1 MDRAR
6 AVTAVDYAKLLVS
19 IGAVELRTDPA
30 TWFTWASGE
39 RAPIY
44 CDNRIV
50 MSYPAVRV
58 QIAEGLADSIRR
70 AYPDAEVIA
79 GTATAGIP
87 HAAWVAALLDLPMVY
102 VRGAAKEHGKG
113 KRVEGRPLHGERVV
127 LIEDLVS
134 FGGSALAAVEALEA
148 EGGKVV
154 GVQAIF
160 TYGFPKAAARFAA
173 AGKPVLALTGFDAL
187 LETLTLDAATR
198 KILLAWRER

>member
-1 MDRAR
+1 MN
-6 AVTAVDYAKLLVS
+6 AVDYARLLVS
-19 IGAVELRTDPA
+19 IGAVELRADPA

-44 CDNRIV
+44 CDNRVVI
-50 MSYPAVRV
+50 SYPAVRK
-58 QIAEGLADSIRR
+58 QIADGLADSIRR

-87 HAAWVAALLDLPMVY
+87 HAAWVAALLELPMVY

-113 KRVEGRPLHGERVV
+113 KRVEGRALSGERVV

-134 FGGSALAAVEALEA
+134 FGGSSLGAVEALEE
-148 EGGKVV
+148 EGGKVI

-160 TYGFPKAAARFAA
+160 TYGFAAAANRFAA
-173 AGKPVLALTGFDAL
+173 AGKRVLALTSYDAL
-187 LETLTLDAATR
+187 LETLTLDDATR
-198 KILLAWRER
+198 KTLLAWRER

>member
-1 MDRAR
+1 MSE
-6 AVTAVDYAKLLVS
+6 VDYAKLLVS
-19 IGAVELRTDPA
+19 IGAVELRSDPA

-44 CDNRIV
+44 CDNRVV
-50 MSYPAVRV
+50 MSYPAVRK
-58 QIAEGLADSIRR
+58 QIADGLADAIRR
-70 AYPDAEVIA
+70 AYPGVEVIA

-87 HAAWVAALLDLPMVY
+87 HAAWVAERLDLPMVY

-113 KRVEGRPLHGERVV
+113 KRVEGRPLSGERVV

-148 EGGKVV
+148 EGGKVL

-160 TYGFPKAAARFAA
+160 SYGFPKALARFAA
-173 AGKPVLALTGFDAL
+173 AGKRVSALTGYDAL
-187 LETLTLDAATR
+187 LQTLTLDDASR
-198 KILLAWRER
+198 KTLLAWRER

>member
-1 MDRAR
+1 MN
-6 AVTAVDYAKLLVS
+6 AVDYARLLVS
-19 IGAVELRTDPA
+19 IGAVELRADPA

-44 CDNRIV
+44 CDNRVVI
-50 MSYPAVRV
+50 SYPAVRK
-58 QIAEGLADSIRR
+58 QIADGLADSIRR

-87 HAAWVAALLDLPMVY
+87 HAAWVAALLELPMVY

-113 KRVEGRPLHGERVV
+113 KRVEGRALSGERVV

-148 EGGKVV
+148 EGGKVI

-160 TYGFPKAAARFAA
+160 TYGFPEAANRFAA
-173 AGKPVLALTGFDAL
+173 AGKRVLALTGFDAL
-187 LETLTLDAATR
+187 LETLTLDDATR
-198 KILLAWRER
+198 RSLLAWRER

>member
-1 MDRAR
+1 MND
-6 AVTAVDYAKLLVS
+6 VDYAKLLVS
-19 IGAVELRTDPA
+19 IGAVELRSDPA

-44 CDNRIV
+44 CDNRVV
-50 MSYPAVRV
+50 MSFPDVRK
-58 QIAEGLADSIRR
+58 QIADGLAESIRR

-87 HAAWVAALLDLPMVY
+87 HAAWVAERLALPMVY
-102 VRGAAKEHGKG
+102 VRGAAKDHGKG
-113 KRVEGRPLHGERVV
+113 KRVEGRALAGERVV

-148 EGGKVV
+148 EGGKVI

-160 TYGFPKAAARFAA
+160 SYGFPAAAERFAA
-173 AGKPVLALTGFDAL
+173 AGKRVLALTGYDAL
-187 LETLTLDAATR
+187 LSTLDIDDASR
-198 KILLAWRER
+198 KTLLAWRER

>member
-1 MDRAR
+1 
-6 AVTAVDYAKLLVS
+6 
-19 IGAVELRTDPA
+19 
-30 TWFTWASGE
+30 
-39 RAPIY
+39 
-44 CDNRIV
+44 
-50 MSYPAVRV
+50 MSYPAVRKK
-58 QIAEGLADSIRR
+58 IAEGLADSIRR

-87 HAAWVAALLDLPMVY
+87 HAAWVATLLDLPMVY

-113 KRVEGRPLHGERVV
+113 RRVEGRPLHGERVV

-148 EGGKVV
+148 EGGKVI

-160 TYGFPKAAARFAA
+160 TYGFPAAANRFAA
-173 AGKPVLALTGFDAL
+173 AGKRVLALTGYDAL
-187 LETLTLDAATR
+187 LETLALDEPTR